1 MSSTQRAYAQRNN
14 NVTTLVPVPNGYAAA
29 ALPPIGPDTPVAL
42 YSLNIPSV
50 PYVGGIYIVN
60 LSGNDSNGDPLDAS
74 GVFVSANDICANII
88 TFNINTPNITP
99 NAPSINPA
107 SYPGAEFTIFFK
119 NFPPSIFEGPIP
131 LFTIG
136 IVANASASGFEGPPT
151 PYIYS
156 PPIPFLLTEDLTQ
169 SITMKSDGTTFS
181 VVSSGPA
188 GWIGGGLLQLLV
200 SAAGEIYGGGP

>member
-1 MSSTQRAYAQRNN
+1 MD
-14 NVTTLVPVPNGYAAA
+14 LC
-29 ALPPIGPDTPVAL
+29 
-42 YSLNIPSV
+42 
-50 PYVGGIYIVN
+50 
-60 LSGNDSNGDPLDAS
+60 GNDSNGDPLDAS
-74 GVFVSANDICANII
+74 GLFVSANDICANIL

-107 SYPGAEFTIFFK
+107 CYPGAEFTIFFK
-119 NFPPSIFEGPIP
+119 NFPPSILESDIQ

-136 IVANASASGFEGPPT
+136 IVANAPAPGYKGPPT

-156 PPIPFLLTEDLTQ
+156 PPVPVLLTEDLTQ

-200 SAAGEIYGGGP
+200 SAAGAL

>member
-1 MSSTQRAYAQRNN
+1 M
-14 NVTTLVPVPNGYAAA
+14 TTLIPVPNGTVDSGSGTA
-29 ALPPIGPDTPVAL
+29 AL

-50 PYVGGIYIVN
+50 PYVGGIYIVD
-60 LSGNDSNGDPLDAS
+60 LCGNDSNGNQLDAS
-74 GVFVSANDICANII
+74 GLFVSFNDVCANII

-119 NFPPSIFEGPIP
+119 NIPASTIEFGPP

-136 IVANASASGFEGPPT
+136 IVPNALPPNFDASGDLV

-156 PPIPFLLTEDLTQ
+156 PPLPVSFTEDLTQ
-169 SITMKSDGTTFS
+169 SITMKSNRTTFS

-188 GWIGGGLLQLLV
+188 GWIGVGLLGLLLSV
-200 SAAGEIYGGGP
+200 AGGPS

>member
-1 MSSTQRAYAQRNN
+1 MSSTQRAFAQRNN
-14 NVTTLVPVPNGYAAA
+14 NVTTLTPVPNGSVSSGGGGGTA
-29 ALPPIGPDTPVAL
+29 AL

-50 PYVGGIYIVN
+50 PYVGGIYIVD
-60 LSGNDSNGDPLDAS
+60 LCGNDSNGDTLDAS
-74 GVFVSANDICANII
+74 GLFLSFDGCANII

-119 NFPPSIFEGPIP
+119 NIPESTIEFGPP

-136 IVANASASGFEGPPT
+136 IVPNASPPGFLGDLV

-156 PPIPFLLTEDLTQ
+156 PPLPVLVTEDLTQ
-169 SITMKSDGTTFS
+169 SITMKSNGTTFS

-188 GWIGGGLLQLLV
+188 GWIGVGLLGLLV
-200 SAAGEIYGGGP
+200 GAAGGPGGP